1 MWPDA
6 PGHPKLVRPTGPQ
19 KLMAHHQ
26 FQPTKQQPN
35 AWWNPRYLKAK
46 HLTPQHPPLPQPHA
60 LAQTTRVRR
69 RTLHGHRSSSPSSL
83 AARPS
88 PIGASPLGARGTP
101 AGTHAARPRAP
112 SLAGGD
118 GTGEPLRGCVRAA
131 TASPVPGVLR
141 GCARAATASPIPGV
155 RKSSSGPSPAT
166 STLKVCVCHPLLFR
180 P

>member
-1 MWPDA
+1 
-6 PGHPKLVRPTGPQ
+6 
-19 KLMAHHQ
+19 MAHHQ

-131 TASPVPGVLR
+131 TASPIPGVLRGRGCARAATASPVPGVLR
-141 GCARAATASPIPGV
+141 ACARAATASPIPGV